1 MRRLAFRCLANYV
14 PTYVQDGPKVG
25 IQYFFFLLV
34 LWVMAGD
41 LSIEQRKWI
50 FKQYRKTENAERVE
64 AFNTIYYVLY
74 TYFWPT
80 LYIGKITNRVKETQ
94 LDAKLILSIFRQTV
108 HVSGVSRP
116 IIRRYNLCMQQL
128 LFIILKRG

>member
-1 MRRLAFRCLANYV
+1 
-14 PTYVQDGPKVG
+14 
-25 IQYFFFLLV
+25 
-34 LWVMAGD
+34 MAGD

-94 LDAKLILSIFRQTV
+94 LDAKLILSIFRQSLR
-108 HVSGVSRP
+108 VSGVSKP
-116 IIRRYNLCMQQL
+116 IIRRYNRMYTTFGTCYYFYTTVCCAGWIGTIQPAQQTD
-128 LFIILKRG
+128 I